1 MSELNKP
8 LKKLHKDAVTSA
20 CENAVVS
27 MLKFLFQGHEDL
39 DIIVDEIFHYDS
51 AMFATAVQL
60 IVARTLVQDP
70 EQSAELVEK
79 SDTRCDAVLKN
90 ADIESMRDFIVSSV
104 LGRKAPE
111 R

>member
-1 MSELNKP
+1 M
-8 LKKLHKDAVTSA
+8 DV
-20 CENAVVS
+20 
-27 MLKFLFQGHEDL
+27 LKFLFQGHEDL
-39 DIIVDEIFHYDS
+39 DIIMDKMFHVDS

-70 EQSAELVEK
+70 EQSAQLVEALET
-79 SDTRCDAVLKN
+79 SSDAVFKKN